1 MKFAVKSGK
10 PESLRTGCLVVPVR
24 PGAALAGAAA
34 ALDAAT
40 EGRLARVLG
49 RGDLGRAAGQA
60 LLLHDLPGVRAER
73 LLLVSTGEQ
82 ERLDA
87 ATLRKLARGALA
99 ALLPTRATSAVV
111 LLGDLE
117 VAGHETAAVATEFVH
132 VAAWEAYRFN
142 AYRSEPGD
150 ADTVRLRDFA
160 LHAGTTRRAALDR
173 AVKTAAGVAEGVN
186 YARTL
191 GNLPGNVC
199 TPSYLAAE
207 ARRLAQGES
216 PLRARIV
223 EEKQMR
229 SMGMGA
235 FLAVTAGTAEPA
247 KLLVLEYQG
256 GPQRARPMVLV
267 GKGITFDTGGISL
280 KPGPAMD
287 EMKFDMC
294 GAAAVLGTLHAVA
307 ALGLPINVVGLVAA
321 AENMP
326 SGTASRPGDIVRTMS
341 GQTVEI
347 LNTDAEG
354 RLVLCDTLTYAERFK
369 PEAVVD
375 VATLT
380 GAAVVA
386 LGNPATALYA
396 NDDGLARALLEAGEA
411 TGDRAW
417 RMPLWD
423 EYQQQLK
430 SNFADMAN
438 IGGREAGSVTA
449 ACFLS
454 RFARSWPW
462 AHLDIAG
469 SAWNTGARKGATGR
483 PVRLLTEWLVRRA
496 RG

>member
-10 PESLRTGCLVVPVR
+10 PESVRTGCLVLPVR
-24 PGAALAGAAA
+24 PGQPLQGDAGLVNAACDGRLQRLVDQGELGAAI
-34 ALDAAT
+34 
-40 EGRLARVLG
+40 
-49 RGDLGRAAGQA
+49 GQT
-60 LLLHDLPGVRAER
+60 LMLHELPGLRAER
-73 LLLVSTGEQ
+73 VLLVSIGEKNG
-82 ERLDA
+82 LDDA
-87 ATLRKLARGALA
+87 ALRKIARGALT
-99 ALLPTRATSAVV
+99 ALLASRATSATV
-111 LLGDLE
+111 LIGDLE
-117 VAGHETAAVATEFVH
+117 IDGHEAGAIATEFVH

-142 AYRSEPGD
+142 EYRSEPGD
-150 ADTVRLRDFA
+150 AELVRLTEFA
-160 LHAGTTRRAALDR
+160 LHAGGARRATLDR
-173 AVKTAAGVAEGVN
+173 TVKAAALVAAGTN

-191 GNLPGNVC
+191 GNHPGNVC
-199 TPSYLAAE
+199 TPSYLASE
-207 ARRLAQGES
+207 ARRLAQGEA
-216 PLRARIV
+216 PLKVRIV

-229 SMGMGA
+229 SMGMEA
-235 FLAVTAGTAEPA
+235 FLAVSAGSAQPA
-247 KLLVLEYQG
+247 KLIVMEYLG
-256 GPQRARPMVLV
+256 GAQRSRPIVLV

-280 KPGPAMD
+280 KPGAAMD

-294 GAAAVLGTLHAVA
+294 GAASVFGTIQAVA
-307 ALGLPINVVGLVAA
+307 ALGLAINVVGLVAA

-326 SGTASRPGDIVRTMS
+326 SGTATRPGDIVRTMS

-354 RLVLCDTLTYAERFK
+354 RLVLCDTLTYAERYK

-386 LGNPATALYA
+386 LGNPATALFA
-396 NDDGLARALLEAGEA
+396 NDDELAAELLAAGEA

-423 EYQQQLK
+423 DYQQQLK

-454 RFARSWPW
+454 RFARSYAW

-483 PVRLLTEWLVRRA
+483 PVRLLTEWLIRRS
-496 RG
+496 RT